1 MICKMGYILKGEGW
15 GDVEKSDSTHVFV
28 GEDEVSFDRE
38 NFRKDKQIKVS
49 RASDRKSSFSNP
61 IPDGKLPDA
70 DKKLAKAN
78 KMVSRVKVAVISV
91 LGVVVAALVMFYGV
105 SHLANL
111 IN

>member
-1 MICKMGYILKGEGW
+1 MGYVLKGEGW
-15 GDVEKSDSTHVFV
+15 GNVEKSDSTHVLV

-61 IPDGKLPDA
+61 IPDGKLPDE

-105 SHLANL
+105 SHLANF